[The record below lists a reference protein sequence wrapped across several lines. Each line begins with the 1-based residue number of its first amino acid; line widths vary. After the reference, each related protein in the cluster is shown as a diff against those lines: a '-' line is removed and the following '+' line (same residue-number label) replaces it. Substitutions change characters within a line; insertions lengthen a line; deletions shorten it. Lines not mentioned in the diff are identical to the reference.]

1 MNIDIFN
8 IQPSVVDRSLSGKT
22 ILLAGA
28 PKIGKST
35 FCAESPRTLIIDL
48 EGGYNSHPGVMKV
61 QITKWSEFKV
71 LLKQLE
77 KPEAHNLYDNVAIDT
92 IPVLWEL
99 CSAYICSQAG
109 VQNIADVP
117 YGRAYKARDTEFE
130 NALRKIVMLNFG
142 LILVAH
148 TKETVVGTKGDVDII
163 SIAPDL
169 DKRCLPILNRLVDII
184 GIITQTWN
192 ENGESERWLLTK
204 ATPTIAAGS
213 RWATLESRIPFGYKY
228 LQEAIVKAIEAE
240 EKNGA
245 KVVDKVE
252 QKAVK
257 EETFDEVME
266 HARSLWS
273 KLIVG
278 EDELG
283 NLPKVNKKIEM
294 IFGHPTKL
302 SEVSEDQKDLLAL
315 VVMELEEMA
324 SKM

>member
-1 MNIDIFN
+1 M
-8 IQPSVVDRSLSGKT
+8 
-22 ILLAGA
+22 
-28 PKIGKST
+28 
-35 FCAESPRTLIIDL
+35 
-48 EGGYNSHPGVMKV
+48 
-61 QITKWSEFKV
+61 EFKV

-77 KPEAHNLYDNVAIDT
+77 KPEAHKLYDNIAIDT
-92 IPVLWEL
+92 VPVLWEL
-99 CSAYICSQAG
+99 CSTYICSQAG
-109 VQNIADVP
+109 VQNIADIP
-117 YGRAYKARDTEFE
+117 YGRGYKSRDTEFE
-130 NALRKIVMLNFG
+130 NALRKIVMLGFG

-169 DKRCLPILNRLVDII
+169 DKRCLPILNRLVDVMSV
-184 GIITQTWN
+184 ITQTWN

-204 ATPTIAAGS
+204 ATPTISAGS
-213 RWATLESRIPFGYKY
+213 RWAALESRIPFGYKY
-228 LQEAIVKAIEAE
+228 LQDAIVKAIEVE

-257 EETFDEVME
+257 EETFDEVMA
-266 HARSLWS
+266 HARNLWS

-294 IFGHPTKL
+294 IFGHPMKL
-302 SEVSEDQKDLLAL
+302 SEVSEDQKDLLTL
-315 VVMELEEMA
+315 VVMEMEEMA